1 MAKGLQLRTISTE
14 CANYMKMSPNAS
26 RKESWEGTTQPI
38 MEQRTIS
45 RRPVYCELVDQMLR
59 RARQMLATHPPDGEF
74 DMAYDE
80 SLAGRVE
87 DALSATTGIVKKG
100 MFGVACYMRDGN
112 AFAGV
117 WDDSLI
123 VRTGP
128 EDYEAA
134 LAEPFVREFD
144 ITGKPM
150 TGWVVV
156 GPDGIDEDSSLRDW
170 LNRAMEFAR
179 TLPRKPR
186 LSR

>member
-1 MAKGLQLRTISTE
+1 
-14 CANYMKMSPNAS
+14 
-26 RKESWEGTTQPI
+26 
-38 MEQRTIS
+38 
-45 RRPVYCELVDQMLR
+45 V
-59 RARQMLATHPPDGEF
+59 
-74 DMAYDE
+74 AYDE

-87 DALSATTGIVKKG
+87 DALAGQIGIVKKK

-128 EDYEAA
+128 GAYEAA
-134 LAEPFVREFD
+134 LQESFVREFD

-156 GPDGIDEDSSLRDW
+156 EPEAIDEDPELREW
-170 LNRAMEFAR
+170 LNRAMDFVM
-179 TLPRKPR
+179 TLPKKTQTKLRKPPKKI
-186 LSR
+186 

>member
-1 MAKGLQLRTISTE
+1 
-14 CANYMKMSPNAS
+14 
-26 RKESWEGTTQPI
+26 
-38 MEQRTIS
+38 
-45 RRPVYCELVDQMLR
+45 
-59 RARQMLATHPPDGEF
+59 
-74 DMAYDE
+74 MAYDE

-87 DALSATTGIVKKG
+87 DALAGQIGIVKKK

-128 EDYEAA
+128 VAYEAA
-134 LAEPFVREFD
+134 LQESFVREFD

-156 GPDGIDEDSSLRDW
+156 EPEAIDEDPELRAW
-170 LNRAMEFAR
+170 LNRAMDFAK
-179 TLPRKPR
+179 TLPKKTQTKLRKPPKKI
-186 LSR
+186 